1 MLQMVPFRRAVSSCV
16 ALVGFAACLLVVGC
30 GNKQG
35 NVPAADAGPFAAES
49 LTPEQAQKVLAKVG
63 DHPIT
68 LGDYVAALEHMGQFD
83 RLRYQSPEKRKE
95 LLNEMITVELLAQE
109 AVAKGYDKDPRTEQ
123 EIRAV
128 LRDLMLA
135 EARKGSPTPGDIP
148 DGEVHAFFEAHKADY
163 RDPERRRL
171 SVVVVKDEASAK
183 EVLAL
188 AKKAADAA
196 AWGEIVRS
204 KSIDAQAKANV
215 PVDLAGDLGIVS
227 PPGDPRGENTRVPEP
242 VRAAAFQIEKVGD
255 VAGAAV
261 AANGKFYLVRLT
273 QILAPHDRAF
283 AEAERAIRVK
293 LAQDKARAK
302 EDAFLADLRT
312 QYPVEMNEVA
322 LAQVRV
328 DLGDGGVSSRDGG
341 KAP

>member
-1 MLQMVPFRRAVSSCV
+1 MVSFLRSFGFCV
-16 ALVGFAACLLVVGC
+16 AAVGFATLGLSGLGC
-30 GNKQG
+30 GNKASQG
-35 NVPAADAGPFAAES
+35 TFADAGPFAAES

-63 DHPIT
+63 DHAIT

-109 AVAKGYDKDPRTEQ
+109 AIAKGYDKDPRTEQ

-135 EARKGSPTPGDIP
+135 EARKGSPTPGDIA
-148 DGEVHAFFEAHKADY
+148 DSEVHAFFEAHKADY
-163 RDPERRRL
+163 RDPERRRV
-171 SVVVVKDEASAK
+171 SVVVLKDEASAK
-183 EVLAL
+183 EALSL
-188 AKKAADAA
+188 AKKAASATE
-196 AWGEIVRS
+196 WGEIVRS

-215 PVDLAGDLGIVS
+215 PVDLVGDLGIVS
-227 PPGDPRGENTRVPEP
+227 PPGDPRGENTRVPEQ
-242 VRAAAFQIEKVGD
+242 VRAAAFQIDKAGKVGEAP
-255 VAGAAV
+255 VS
-261 AANGKFYLVRLT
+261 ANGKFYVVRLT

-283 AEAERAIRVK
+283 VEAERAIRVK

-302 EDAFLADLRT
+302 EEAFLTELRA
-312 QYPVEMNEVA
+312 QYPVQMNEAA

-328 DLGDGGVSSRDGG
+328 DLGDGGAAPRDGG